1 VRSALGATPGRILR
15 EVLGEG
21 SRLAALG
28 GVAGLLG
35 TVAALQVLRSLFAG
49 VGVTDM
55 WSAAL
60 STGVL
65 AIAMLAAMYLPARRA
80 ARLNP
85 VDALRCD

>member
-1 VRSALGATPGRILR
+1 
-15 EVLGEG
+15 
-21 SRLAALG
+21 
-28 GVAGLLG
+28 
-35 TVAALQVLRSLFAG
+35 VAALQVLRSLFSG
-49 VGVTDM
+49 VGATDM